1 MPNNEEQTR
10 SDFSF
15 FVVCSSPPLQFRLL
29 SLSSTP
35 PMEDERRSLID
46 QRFPIRRNLLRQ
58 TRALPYEPSAS
69 NRRRRATS
77 SIVAS
82 PAISDLLTNIEESS
96 PEQNTTHLF
105 TPIDRR
111 EDDDVQ
117 DRDNRAE
124 TTVSVDN
131 RPIESMP
138 AEQQESYHSLSTIDF
153 DPDDLDDEHRFYY
166 TSSSSPIPVFDYS
179 LDRHLTGDDGEDED
193 LSIEIIFEPS
203 HNLHLPPEQP
213 RRHSIIPSSR
223 GLRLSDILSIPQ
235 SLFCSLNDK
244 SPVNTQCSICLEDFQ
259 SLDSI
264 KRLSCQH
271 VYHV

>member
-1 MPNNEEQTR
+1 
-10 SDFSF
+10 
-15 FVVCSSPPLQFRLL
+15 
-29 SLSSTP
+29 
-35 PMEDERRSLID
+35 MEDERRSLLD

-69 NRRRRATS
+69 NRRRRA
-77 SIVAS
+77 VVS
-82 PAISDLLTNIEESS
+82 PAISDLLTNIEVNS
-96 PEQNTTHLF
+96 PEENTTHLF

-111 EDDDVQ
+111 ENDDVQ
-117 DRDNRAE
+117 DRVNRAE
-124 TTVSVDN
+124 TNVSVDN
-131 RPIESMP
+131 HPQDAMP
-138 AEQQESYHSLSTIDF
+138 DEQQESYHSLSTIDF
-153 DPDDLDDEHRFYY
+153 DPNDLDDEHRFYY

-179 LDRHLTGDDGEDED
+179 LDRHLTGEDDDEED

-203 HNLHLPPEQP
+203 HSLHIPIEQS

-235 SLFCSLNDK
+235 SLFCSLNGK

-264 KRLSCQH
+264 KLLPCQH